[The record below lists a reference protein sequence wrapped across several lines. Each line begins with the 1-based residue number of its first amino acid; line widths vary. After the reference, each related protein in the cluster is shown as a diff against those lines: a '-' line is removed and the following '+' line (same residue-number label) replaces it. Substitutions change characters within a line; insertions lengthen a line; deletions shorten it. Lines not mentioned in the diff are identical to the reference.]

1 MRINRLAAAGGLA
14 AVVCGFALAPMPV
27 DAAPA
32 SVSTESSAGHA
43 RVHGFGLDLDKL
55 AAYQASRKST
65 KTTFG
70 KPKPVHA
77 VTTAPA
83 SYSLKSFAQP
93 PGDQGQVGSCVA
105 WATGYT
111 GIGLLMNEQGITGD
125 PMAPMFIYAQIA
137 KGNDQG
143 TWASVALPMERDQG
157 IDTKA
162 DYWQGDFDYTTQ
174 PDAAERANAANYK
187 ISGYT
192 DLTNSD
198 RVTAIKEAIASGLP
212 VAIGFRVKSSFY
224 KLSPT
229 NDIYVPKG
237 KVVGG
242 HEVTIVGYDANYVTI
257 ENSWGSDWGNQGF
270 FRMSWSTITSRDV
283 DEVHSIGKLVAG

>member
-1 MRINRLAAAGGLA
+1 MRRTGIKTAAVLA
-14 AVVCGFALAPMPV
+14 AVATVTSLSTITTATAAPV
-27 DAAPA
+27 DAAA
-32 SVSTESSAGHA
+32 SHPSHA
-43 RVHGFGLDLDKL
+43 FGLDLDGL
-55 AAYQASRKST
+55 AAYQASHPSA
-65 KTTFG
+65 KTTVG
-70 KPKPVHA
+70 NPQAVHA

-83 SYSLKSFAQP
+83 SYSLKQYAQS

-174 PDAAERANAANYK
+174 PDAAERTNAAHYK

-192 DLTNSD
+192 DLTNSAD
-198 RVTAIKEAIASGLP
+198 RVTAIKNAIASGLP
-212 VAIGFRVKSSFY
+212 VPIGFHVKSSFY
-224 KLSPT
+224 NLTAT

-237 KVVGG
+237 QYVGG

-257 ENSWGSDWGNQGF
+257 ENSWGKNWGNQGF

-283 DEVHSIGKLVAG
+283 NEVHSIGKLL